1 MKRRIRLNLK
11 PNFSQIPRDRKVLCK
26 MGSNPRVTE
35 VPPHKKD
42 TAERRLSTA
51 SSRANPPEA
60 LDVLFLPAG
69 SFASQ
74 HCSTL
79 LSESGC
85 DQSCKEDTEA
95 RWTAD
100 DPSRSFLPTRENVI
114 IFETLSPVESLKDER
129 GGEDT
134 RASGVSKFSQTLNPR
149 QSSCTPHSLGSS
161 LRTFQTGFL
170 KAIAEGQDMAEIPEA
185 TTEGSR
191 LGDTTSE
198 RKRDEGLIWKELEE
212 LRSNCRRYESQ
223 NEALRHELQCCTLDL
238 QSLDRCKKQAISEN
252 SLLRSQLSAAFAL
265 LSPLSTRL
273 STLLG
278 TSNPLVQGLE
288 DLCEL
293 IGEQVERVLGG
304 VGRLRNVNEGLTE
317 ENKALK
323 EEVER
328 LKGRID
334 ESGTMV
340 TTLHIKESQLKGSG
354 RLKGDFSPNHKKKES
369 PTKASVTPY
378 NTPATSFIGKEN
390 RRPRR
395 VLDPSM
401 VKGGTG
407 SSSEAEE
414 YSTMIEQSRRP
425 LLDACRD
432 LQGPTHTRSRSIK
445 DQSAE
450 PKPREEKSKAR

>member
-1 MKRRIRLNLK
+1 
-11 PNFSQIPRDRKVLCK
+11 
-26 MGSNPRVTE
+26 MGSNQRVTE
-35 VPPHKKD
+35 VPLPKKD
-42 TAERRLSTA
+42 PAERRLP
-51 SSRANPPEA
+51 SSRATPPED

-85 DQSCKEDTEA
+85 GQSCREETEA

-134 RASGVSKFSQTLNPR
+134 RACGVSKFSQTLNPR
-149 QSSCTPHSLGSS
+149 QSSCAPHSLGSS

-223 NEALRHELQCCTLDL
+223 NEALRHELQCCTIDL
-238 QSLDRCKKQAISEN
+238 QSLDRCKKQAISDN
-252 SLLRSQLSAAFAL
+252 SLLRSQLSAAFAV
-265 LSPLSTRL
+265 LSPLSSHL
-273 STLLG
+273 SALLG

-293 IGEQVERVLGG
+293 VGEQVERVLGG
-304 VGRLRNVNEGLTE
+304 VGRLRSLNEGLTE
-317 ENKALK
+317 ENRALK
-323 EEVER
+323 EEIER
-328 LKGRID
+328 LK
-334 ESGTMV
+334 ESGTMT
-340 TTLHIKESQLKGSG
+340 TTLHVKESQFKGSG
-354 RLKGDFSPNHKKKES
+354 RLKGDFSPNNKKKES
-369 PTKASVTPY
+369 PTKASATPY

-425 LLDACRD
+425 LIDACRD

-450 PKPREEKSKAR
+450 PKVREEKSKTR